1 MYWISFITVYWFAYS
16 SSFNRK
22 AKIVSVFALY
32 IGFNLQLLKPWFQ
45 FLGPCQIREAFF
57 PLWQL
62 VKLPGEADLPW
73 LSMWVAIKYR
83 SEHLRNFL
91 PAYRCEATISAQL
104 EAEASWILSDTRLPS
119 KKDSSKH
126 DAASALRGKFLACTT
141 SSSIW
146 FEYLL
151 VFNFPAAGPLR
162 VDSFRVRH
170 VVGSQ
175 TERFL
180 WKRQRRHKGIKS
192 QRGATRANSYQ
203 SARWISQCQDVHWSI
218 EPQSAES
225 ENIFSLWFSS
235 LPALSRCYFLISAD
249 VFIDF
254 SCCPLA
260 TDCLRD
266 GVLVEHGTVSQYLS
280 TKMGTKDFGSD
291 FDKVQEA

>member
-1 MYWISFITVYWFAYS
+1 MFLLCILVSTCS
-16 SSFNRK
+16 SWNLDFN
-22 AKIVSVFALY
+22 SW
-32 IGFNLQLLKPWFQ
+32 G
-45 FLGPCQIREAFF
+45 
-57 PLWQL
+57 L
-62 VKLPGEADLPW
+62 VKSEKLFSPCGNLLNCQVKLTSRDF
-73 LSMWVAIKYR
+73 SMWVAIKYR